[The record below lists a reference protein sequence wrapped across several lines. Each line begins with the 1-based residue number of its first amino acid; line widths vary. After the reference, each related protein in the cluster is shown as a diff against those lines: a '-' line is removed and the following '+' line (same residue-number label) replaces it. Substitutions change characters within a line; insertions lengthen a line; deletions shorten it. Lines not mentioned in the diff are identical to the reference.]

1 MKVTITCDTGKNA
14 DKVFDMLIDPAKG
27 RGLLK
32 GKKLCVE
39 EHEAIPDIMEFDLNE
54 KEIESLKKI
63 KGVVSVM
70 RDDTNIELGYTKKG
84 QTGIPK
90 LASFTTNFNG
100 NSAKDCI
107 PHSLYYCQNYELS
120 FTHQYPTSGA
130 LVSLSSIDCSNV
142 DVIVLDSGVDS
153 SHPDFKDQYNNSNV
167 VNFDW
172 TQLKYGDPI
181 TGSQIT
187 NTQSINYYKDTNG
200 HGTSCA
206 SLIAGNKCGFA
217 KNAKIYALRSNEL
230 GETTNGF
237 DIMTCLDLALSFQK
251 SKKLNLFGLLSSR
264 PTVFSNSWG
273 FIGPF
278 IADDFDYTNIN
289 NVNFYTS
296 LDRGKNT
303 IDYNKLNGVSS
314 TVDGYFRTYLNEGMH
329 TLVSAG
335 NGNIYLTNNP
345 VSSINI
351 HAFRKNDKDYS
362 ILRTQEN
369 NSSYVLNTVY
379 NGYTYGSTYG
389 STLETRYLYTSP
401 NIGLNYNKNTF
412 PLIIVGDICPVGYND
427 TNGNVHWSAGNA
439 SSAFQI
445 LSATQTESRIVVNN
459 STRYESLS
467 SPFFIKSAY
476 SSFGPDVDI
485 YAPGNGT
492 WSAFSN
498 QISTTTSPCITASAN
513 ERYIFFNGTSAACP
527 IVAGLLATY
536 LSEFPNATTAEA
548 KTWLLN
554 NSVKGNIMET
564 QMSTLPISSF
574 NGTVSNNINIPFG
587 ANFNSLSNDPVYRLQ
602 RSSSY
607 SSLYKNGNIDD
618 ILFCNRFFN
627 SNNLIAQAY
636 PLRKAVLTSTN
647 SSVNINSTTLNKK
660 EGTNQK
666 ITHNN

>member
-1 MKVTITCDTGKNA
+1 MKVTITCDSGKNA
-14 DKVFDMLIDPAKG
+14 DKVFDMLIDPSKG
-27 RGLLK
+27 RGSLR

-54 KEIESLKKI
+54 KEIESLKKV

-70 RDDTNIELGYTKKG
+70 RDDTKFELGYTKKG

-90 LASFTTNFNG
+90 MASYTTTFNN

-107 PHSLYYCQNYELS
+107 PHSLYYCQNYELT
-120 FTHQYPTSGA
+120 FTHQYPTSGD

-142 DVIVLDSGVDS
+142 DILILDSGVDS

-181 TGSQIT
+181 TGTQIA

-217 KNAKIYALRSNEL
+217 KNAKIYSLRSNEL
-230 GETTNGF
+230 GKTTDGYN
-237 DIMTCLDLALSFQK
+237 ISTCLDLALSFQK

-273 FIGPF
+273 AVGPF
-278 IADDFDYTNIN
+278 ITDDFDYTNTN

-296 LDRGKNT
+296 IDEGKNT
-303 IDYNKLNGVSS
+303 INYNQLNGISS
-314 TVDGYFRTYLNEGMH
+314 SVDGYFRTFLNEGIH

-335 NGNIYLTNNP
+335 NNNIYLTNNP
-345 VSSINI
+345 VSSINV
-351 HAFRKNDKDYS
+351 HMFRKNNEDYS

-369 NSSYVLNTVY
+369 NSSYVINSIY

-389 STLETRYLYTSP
+389 STVETRYLYTSP
-401 NIGLNYNKNTF
+401 NIGLNYNKNTL
-412 PLIIVGDICPVGYND
+412 PIIVVGDTCPVGYND
-427 TNGNVHWSAGNA
+427 ANSSIYASAGNA

-445 LSATQTESRIVVNN
+445 LSSLQSESRIIVNS
-459 STRYESLS
+459 STRYETLS
-467 SPFFIKSAY
+467 GPFFIKSAY

-492 WSAFSN
+492 WAAFSN
-498 QISTTTSPCITASAN
+498 QIVSTTAPCITASTN
-513 ERYIFFNGTSAACP
+513 ERYKFFNGTSAACP
-527 IVAGLLATY
+527 IVAGILATY
-536 LSEFPNATTAEA
+536 LSEFPDATPLQA
-548 KTWLLN
+548 KTWLLS

-574 NGTVSNNINIPFG
+574 NGTTSNNMGIPFG
-587 ANFNSLSNDPVYRLQ
+587 ANFNSISTNSAYRLQ
-602 RSSSY
+602 NSTSY
-607 SSLYKNGNIDD
+607 SSLYKNGNKDD
-618 ILFCNRFFN
+618 LLFCNRFFN
-627 SNNLIAQAY
+627 SNNLLAQAY
-636 PLRKAVLTSTN
+636 PLRKAVLSSN
-647 SSVNINSTTLNKK
+647 NLSVNINSTTLNKK
-660 EGTNQK
+660 TGTNQP
-666 ITHNN
+666 ITHSS